1 MPEFIK
7 RGAELEKQAVE
18 AGDFSGLSN
27 SQSKDAMDALDELS
41 KNATNVK
48 ILDDENIITEEPKVE
63 TSPSET
69 KKKRVRRSTKT
80 AEGEATSSGVV
91 GGPTSINKAGVVNIK
106 GAVKI
111 DGSPK
116 ITINATN
123 ATVGPNT
130 NVGKIEFKRIGGD
143 AGGGAGGGGGDG
155 KGPKTPTQSA
165 SKEDAVNDALNEVQ
179 QKSQKEL
186 EKELKQKRASYS
198 KQYENLLKQTYAE
211 EERNAKLNQDLLNTD
226 SYKNPL
232 LSAELARQIG
242 ATSGYNSPE
251 RQEQLKKLRE
261 QLREVLSED
270 EVKSIE
276 DKLGGPHQM
285 RLDDI
290 AKRTSQLQDIIPQR
304 YYNRYVQLQNNIAKE
319 QYEKNRRQLYNK
331 RSPLDRMENTLLDE
345 QSDMKIA
352 EWQKELDGRDWEK
365 LVGGAEAYA
374 RANQEVANSTNLL
387 RVQQDKLSKYLNP
400 TIWDN
405 LKSSVQGYL
414 AQLKNGSLMWMF
426 VAYMRRG
433 FQQIIQGAQELDK
446 AMTNLRVVLG
456 DSREDVRNLMT
467 DYSELGQQLS
477 ATTTEVANAANE
489 WLRQGYSIAETND
502 LISASLHL
510 SKLGMIDSGQATE
523 YLTSML
529 KGFKLE
535 ASDAMEVVDKLTKVD
550 MAAATSAGDIAASL
564 QNFASTAQLSGVDID
579 EAIAMATTIMDVSQ
593 KGASTVGDA
602 LKTVLSRYGNVKPGV
617 FSGMSLDSEGIDDS
631 VNDIEKVLSKLGIS
645 IRESNL
651 EFRDFSDVLEEIGEK
666 WDSFDEVTQNAIAT
680 AMAGTRQRESFLVLM
695 ENMDKYHELT
705 EISQNSFGTAE
716 EKYLSYQESLE
727 ASQKEFASAWENLA
741 LNADVSRFMKTV
753 TDFMTGLVNNLP
765 TVLRWI
771 VKIFSVIQAY
781 KMPSWISTFVN
792 TLGIGRGLDAASNLW
807 DAYHTKGKLKG
818 LWGEIKAKGFTG
830 KAATR
835 YYHAHHPEANGIDNY
850 NPLLGEGYSPLFS
863 GGYKPSL
870 SSNIPTTPSYKGVW
884 KKGYISVVT
893 PGGDLIDIPTPD
905 LPIQEIAKE
914 NARWKTTSRNLFDQG
929 NRLKIIKERVTGTK
943 TSYRAQYPF
952 ALEEDT
958 YKNKR
963 YINDYSGIVA
973 SSLSP
978 NAKYQMSVGSYDG
991 TTSSATLDKS
1001 INSLNQALVKN
1012 TNAVEGNTDA
1022 TNNANVIPD
1031 ENGNLVSPTGKKQ
1044 GKFSSKFTKFFTSLP
1059 GMMISSGALGAGLGA
1074 LSASSTHY
1082 TASGQNVENSATAQG
1097 VSTGMSAAIGGISS
1111 ALGVLGP
1118 WGAVAGLITQIVG
1131 SGLTTLI
1138 TQWIDA
1144 ERDARNERVE
1154 TANSILKTLD
1164 QINSNTAE
1172 LKDFVKTNDW
1182 SYDST
1187 QAWKEQI
1194 SELRKSFS
1202 LEENQKAAEQIWQN
1216 LLNNNGGGKSLEFNG
1231 IEYYSLDAFLR
1242 ALGQA
1247 SGDIADQGFAMF
1259 TKAQNQTERTNQI
1272 GAQENNI
1279 YNLSNE
1285 YTGSIIETLKN
1296 HQMELAH
1303 ELYEDGIQ
1311 GLGPLTVSDEAM
1323 LSSAIDSL
1331 KYDNKTTRAFYEAL
1345 MDYLKSNN
1353 SGLDQ
1358 DILKELAGLQ
1368 DDYVNKLAEYYS
1380 DYNEGVANE
1389 ALQNAV
1395 GFNGTRLLDMSEWN
1409 LSKMSPD
1416 EIIQAVTDAV
1426 LKEGSFMGIDVTSQ
1440 KGQQLIESIIK
1451 ENETLYNAMTGKS
1464 YTLSQ
1469 AFDLED
1475 NEEIL
1480 RQFATALNVPM
1491 SELDR
1496 MRELV
1501 GDIKLGDLVEGLE
1514 SLRESASELS
1524 DLLDQIASN
1533 GGLSNESI
1541 ESIVK
1546 NFPSLVPYLDDT
1558 AKLVEELLKQSSQY
1572 NISYGTAMWGE
1583 ISSSQGL
1590 YQEFLD
1596 SLGTTNLGA
1605 KDKLLGDFSPFKQA
1619 DSIQPLLA
1627 FLGALQNSPLEEV
1640 NKQYGFDFTEQEV
1653 ADILKVYTEKYTT
1666 TFKDIITETLVS
1678 IPQKMVDTLLE
1689 KQLDNLNAQKE
1700 ALQNINDEREYENK
1714 LIEAKLKLENAQ
1726 TEKRRVWREG
1736 VGWTYESDQSA
1747 IKEAQENLESVTN
1760 ENKISELDRQ
1770 IAETQALKDQNA
1782 SIQDEQAFEQLAQAF
1797 AGWQD
1802 SFDSAI
1808 GAEGLFG
1815 QMDGSLD
1822 ALVEFIK
1829 GLQAGSFSIKV
1840 DAGEQAGTEAK
1851 KKEEDL
1857 GSLKEEAAKLQEMQ
1871 AGLSTPS
1878 GMTDDQW
1885 HASDEYKQKESEYN
1899 KAVSDYQ
1906 KHWDTH
1912 NKQYGDEDYNA

>member
-550 MAAATSAGDIAASL
+550 MLAATSAGDIAASL

-666 WDSFDEVTQNAIAT
+666 
-680 AMAGTRQRESFLVLM
+680 
-695 ENMDKYHELT
+695 
-705 EISQNSFGTAE
+705 
-716 EKYLSYQESLE
+716 
-727 ASQKEFASAWENLA
+727 
-741 LNADVSRFMKTV
+741 
-753 TDFMTGLVNNLP
+753 
-765 TVLRWI
+765 
-771 VKIFSVIQAY
+771 
-781 KMPSWISTFVN
+781 
-792 TLGIGRGLDAASNLW
+792 
-807 DAYHTKGKLKG
+807 
-818 LWGEIKAKGFTG
+818 
-830 KAATR
+830 
-835 YYHAHHPEANGIDNY
+835 
-850 NPLLGEGYSPLFS
+850 
-863 GGYKPSL
+863 
-870 SSNIPTTPSYKGVW
+870 
-884 KKGYISVVT
+884 
-893 PGGDLIDIPTPD
+893 
-905 LPIQEIAKE
+905 
-914 NARWKTTSRNLFDQG
+914 
-929 NRLKIIKERVTGTK
+929 
-943 TSYRAQYPF
+943 
-952 ALEEDT
+952 
-958 YKNKR
+958 
-963 YINDYSGIVA
+963 
-973 SSLSP
+973 
-978 NAKYQMSVGSYDG
+978 
-991 TTSSATLDKS
+991 
-1001 INSLNQALVKN
+1001 
-1012 TNAVEGNTDA
+1012 
-1022 TNNANVIPD
+1022 
-1031 ENGNLVSPTGKKQ
+1031 
-1044 GKFSSKFTKFFTSLP
+1044 
-1059 GMMISSGALGAGLGA
+1059 
-1074 LSASSTHY
+1074 
-1082 TASGQNVENSATAQG
+1082 
-1097 VSTGMSAAIGGISS
+1097 
-1111 ALGVLGP
+1111 
-1118 WGAVAGLITQIVG
+1118 
-1131 SGLTTLI
+1131 
-1138 TQWIDA
+1138 
-1144 ERDARNERVE
+1144 
-1154 TANSILKTLD
+1154 
-1164 QINSNTAE
+1164 
-1172 LKDFVKTNDW
+1172 
-1182 SYDST
+1182 
-1187 QAWKEQI
+1187 
-1194 SELRKSFS
+1194 
-1202 LEENQKAAEQIWQN
+1202 
-1216 LLNNNGGGKSLEFNG
+1216 
-1231 IEYYSLDAFLR
+1231 
-1242 ALGQA
+1242 
-1247 SGDIADQGFAMF
+1247 
-1259 TKAQNQTERTNQI
+1259 
-1272 GAQENNI
+1272 
-1279 YNLSNE
+1279 
-1285 YTGSIIETLKN
+1285 
-1296 HQMELAH
+1296 
-1303 ELYEDGIQ
+1303 
-1311 GLGPLTVSDEAM
+1311 
-1323 LSSAIDSL
+1323 
-1331 KYDNKTTRAFYEAL
+1331 
-1345 MDYLKSNN
+1345 
-1353 SGLDQ
+1353 
-1358 DILKELAGLQ
+1358 
-1368 DDYVNKLAEYYS
+1368 
-1380 DYNEGVANE
+1380 
-1389 ALQNAV
+1389 
-1395 GFNGTRLLDMSEWN
+1395 
-1409 LSKMSPD
+1409 
-1416 EIIQAVTDAV
+1416 
-1426 LKEGSFMGIDVTSQ
+1426 
-1440 KGQQLIESIIK
+1440 
-1451 ENETLYNAMTGKS
+1451 
-1464 YTLSQ
+1464 
-1469 AFDLED
+1469 
-1475 NEEIL
+1475 
-1480 RQFATALNVPM
+1480 
-1491 SELDR
+1491 
-1496 MRELV
+1496 
-1501 GDIKLGDLVEGLE
+1501 
-1514 SLRESASELS
+1514 
-1524 DLLDQIASN
+1524 
-1533 GGLSNESI
+1533 
-1541 ESIVK
+1541 
-1546 NFPSLVPYLDDT
+1546 
-1558 AKLVEELLKQSSQY
+1558 
-1572 NISYGTAMWGE
+1572 
-1583 ISSSQGL
+1583 
-1590 YQEFLD
+1590 
-1596 SLGTTNLGA
+1596 
-1605 KDKLLGDFSPFKQA
+1605 
-1619 DSIQPLLA
+1619 
-1627 FLGALQNSPLEEV
+1627 
-1640 NKQYGFDFTEQEV
+1640 
-1653 ADILKVYTEKYTT
+1653 
-1666 TFKDIITETLVS
+1666 
-1678 IPQKMVDTLLE
+1678 
-1689 KQLDNLNAQKE
+1689 
-1700 ALQNINDEREYENK
+1700 
-1714 LIEAKLKLENAQ
+1714 
-1726 TEKRRVWREG
+1726 
-1736 VGWTYESDQSA
+1736 
-1747 IKEAQENLESVTN
+1747 
-1760 ENKISELDRQ
+1760 
-1770 IAETQALKDQNA
+1770 
-1782 SIQDEQAFEQLAQAF
+1782 
-1797 AGWQD
+1797 
-1802 SFDSAI
+1802 
-1808 GAEGLFG
+1808 
-1815 QMDGSLD
+1815 
-1822 ALVEFIK
+1822 
-1829 GLQAGSFSIKV
+1829 
-1840 DAGEQAGTEAK
+1840 
-1851 KKEEDL
+1851 
-1857 GSLKEEAAKLQEMQ
+1857 
-1871 AGLSTPS
+1871 
-1878 GMTDDQW
+1878 
-1885 HASDEYKQKESEYN
+1885 
-1899 KAVSDYQ
+1899 
-1906 KHWDTH
+1906 
-1912 NKQYGDEDYNA
+1912 

>member
-345 QSDMKIA
+345 QSNMKIA

-550 MAAATSAGDIAASL
+550 MLAATSAGDIAASL

-666 WDSFDEVTQNAIAT
+666 
-680 AMAGTRQRESFLVLM
+680 
-695 ENMDKYHELT
+695 
-705 EISQNSFGTAE
+705 
-716 EKYLSYQESLE
+716 
-727 ASQKEFASAWENLA
+727 
-741 LNADVSRFMKTV
+741 
-753 TDFMTGLVNNLP
+753 
-765 TVLRWI
+765 
-771 VKIFSVIQAY
+771 
-781 KMPSWISTFVN
+781 
-792 TLGIGRGLDAASNLW
+792 
-807 DAYHTKGKLKG
+807 
-818 LWGEIKAKGFTG
+818 
-830 KAATR
+830 
-835 YYHAHHPEANGIDNY
+835 
-850 NPLLGEGYSPLFS
+850 
-863 GGYKPSL
+863 
-870 SSNIPTTPSYKGVW
+870 
-884 KKGYISVVT
+884 
-893 PGGDLIDIPTPD
+893 
-905 LPIQEIAKE
+905 
-914 NARWKTTSRNLFDQG
+914 
-929 NRLKIIKERVTGTK
+929 
-943 TSYRAQYPF
+943 
-952 ALEEDT
+952 
-958 YKNKR
+958 
-963 YINDYSGIVA
+963 
-973 SSLSP
+973 
-978 NAKYQMSVGSYDG
+978 
-991 TTSSATLDKS
+991 
-1001 INSLNQALVKN
+1001 
-1012 TNAVEGNTDA
+1012 
-1022 TNNANVIPD
+1022 
-1031 ENGNLVSPTGKKQ
+1031 
-1044 GKFSSKFTKFFTSLP
+1044 
-1059 GMMISSGALGAGLGA
+1059 
-1074 LSASSTHY
+1074 
-1082 TASGQNVENSATAQG
+1082 
-1097 VSTGMSAAIGGISS
+1097 
-1111 ALGVLGP
+1111 
-1118 WGAVAGLITQIVG
+1118 
-1131 SGLTTLI
+1131 
-1138 TQWIDA
+1138 
-1144 ERDARNERVE
+1144 
-1154 TANSILKTLD
+1154 
-1164 QINSNTAE
+1164 
-1172 LKDFVKTNDW
+1172 
-1182 SYDST
+1182 
-1187 QAWKEQI
+1187 
-1194 SELRKSFS
+1194 
-1202 LEENQKAAEQIWQN
+1202 
-1216 LLNNNGGGKSLEFNG
+1216 
-1231 IEYYSLDAFLR
+1231 
-1242 ALGQA
+1242 
-1247 SGDIADQGFAMF
+1247 
-1259 TKAQNQTERTNQI
+1259 
-1272 GAQENNI
+1272 
-1279 YNLSNE
+1279 
-1285 YTGSIIETLKN
+1285 
-1296 HQMELAH
+1296 
-1303 ELYEDGIQ
+1303 
-1311 GLGPLTVSDEAM
+1311 
-1323 LSSAIDSL
+1323 
-1331 KYDNKTTRAFYEAL
+1331 
-1345 MDYLKSNN
+1345 
-1353 SGLDQ
+1353 
-1358 DILKELAGLQ
+1358 
-1368 DDYVNKLAEYYS
+1368 
-1380 DYNEGVANE
+1380 
-1389 ALQNAV
+1389 
-1395 GFNGTRLLDMSEWN
+1395 
-1409 LSKMSPD
+1409 
-1416 EIIQAVTDAV
+1416 
-1426 LKEGSFMGIDVTSQ
+1426 
-1440 KGQQLIESIIK
+1440 
-1451 ENETLYNAMTGKS
+1451 
-1464 YTLSQ
+1464 
-1469 AFDLED
+1469 
-1475 NEEIL
+1475 
-1480 RQFATALNVPM
+1480 
-1491 SELDR
+1491 
-1496 MRELV
+1496 
-1501 GDIKLGDLVEGLE
+1501 
-1514 SLRESASELS
+1514 
-1524 DLLDQIASN
+1524 
-1533 GGLSNESI
+1533 
-1541 ESIVK
+1541 
-1546 NFPSLVPYLDDT
+1546 
-1558 AKLVEELLKQSSQY
+1558 
-1572 NISYGTAMWGE
+1572 
-1583 ISSSQGL
+1583 
-1590 YQEFLD
+1590 
-1596 SLGTTNLGA
+1596 
-1605 KDKLLGDFSPFKQA
+1605 
-1619 DSIQPLLA
+1619 
-1627 FLGALQNSPLEEV
+1627 
-1640 NKQYGFDFTEQEV
+1640 
-1653 ADILKVYTEKYTT
+1653 
-1666 TFKDIITETLVS
+1666 
-1678 IPQKMVDTLLE
+1678 
-1689 KQLDNLNAQKE
+1689 
-1700 ALQNINDEREYENK
+1700 
-1714 LIEAKLKLENAQ
+1714 
-1726 TEKRRVWREG
+1726 
-1736 VGWTYESDQSA
+1736 
-1747 IKEAQENLESVTN
+1747 
-1760 ENKISELDRQ
+1760 
-1770 IAETQALKDQNA
+1770 
-1782 SIQDEQAFEQLAQAF
+1782 
-1797 AGWQD
+1797 
-1802 SFDSAI
+1802 
-1808 GAEGLFG
+1808 
-1815 QMDGSLD
+1815 
-1822 ALVEFIK
+1822 
-1829 GLQAGSFSIKV
+1829 
-1840 DAGEQAGTEAK
+1840 
-1851 KKEEDL
+1851 
-1857 GSLKEEAAKLQEMQ
+1857 
-1871 AGLSTPS
+1871 
-1878 GMTDDQW
+1878 
-1885 HASDEYKQKESEYN
+1885 
-1899 KAVSDYQ
+1899 
-1906 KHWDTH
+1906 
-1912 NKQYGDEDYNA
+1912 

>member
-345 QSDMKIA
+345 QSNMKIA

-550 MAAATSAGDIAASL
+550 MLAATSAGDIAASL

-651 EFRDFSDVLEEIGEK
+651 EIRDFSDVLEEIGEK
-666 WDSFDEVTQNAIAT
+666 
-680 AMAGTRQRESFLVLM
+680 
-695 ENMDKYHELT
+695 
-705 EISQNSFGTAE
+705 
-716 EKYLSYQESLE
+716 
-727 ASQKEFASAWENLA
+727 
-741 LNADVSRFMKTV
+741 
-753 TDFMTGLVNNLP
+753 
-765 TVLRWI
+765 
-771 VKIFSVIQAY
+771 
-781 KMPSWISTFVN
+781 
-792 TLGIGRGLDAASNLW
+792 
-807 DAYHTKGKLKG
+807 
-818 LWGEIKAKGFTG
+818 
-830 KAATR
+830 
-835 YYHAHHPEANGIDNY
+835 
-850 NPLLGEGYSPLFS
+850 
-863 GGYKPSL
+863 
-870 SSNIPTTPSYKGVW
+870 
-884 KKGYISVVT
+884 
-893 PGGDLIDIPTPD
+893 
-905 LPIQEIAKE
+905 
-914 NARWKTTSRNLFDQG
+914 
-929 NRLKIIKERVTGTK
+929 
-943 TSYRAQYPF
+943 
-952 ALEEDT
+952 
-958 YKNKR
+958 
-963 YINDYSGIVA
+963 
-973 SSLSP
+973 
-978 NAKYQMSVGSYDG
+978 
-991 TTSSATLDKS
+991 
-1001 INSLNQALVKN
+1001 
-1012 TNAVEGNTDA
+1012 
-1022 TNNANVIPD
+1022 
-1031 ENGNLVSPTGKKQ
+1031 
-1044 GKFSSKFTKFFTSLP
+1044 
-1059 GMMISSGALGAGLGA
+1059 
-1074 LSASSTHY
+1074 
-1082 TASGQNVENSATAQG
+1082 
-1097 VSTGMSAAIGGISS
+1097 
-1111 ALGVLGP
+1111 
-1118 WGAVAGLITQIVG
+1118 
-1131 SGLTTLI
+1131 
-1138 TQWIDA
+1138 
-1144 ERDARNERVE
+1144 
-1154 TANSILKTLD
+1154 
-1164 QINSNTAE
+1164 
-1172 LKDFVKTNDW
+1172 
-1182 SYDST
+1182 
-1187 QAWKEQI
+1187 
-1194 SELRKSFS
+1194 
-1202 LEENQKAAEQIWQN
+1202 
-1216 LLNNNGGGKSLEFNG
+1216 
-1231 IEYYSLDAFLR
+1231 
-1242 ALGQA
+1242 
-1247 SGDIADQGFAMF
+1247 
-1259 TKAQNQTERTNQI
+1259 
-1272 GAQENNI
+1272 
-1279 YNLSNE
+1279 
-1285 YTGSIIETLKN
+1285 
-1296 HQMELAH
+1296 
-1303 ELYEDGIQ
+1303 
-1311 GLGPLTVSDEAM
+1311 
-1323 LSSAIDSL
+1323 
-1331 KYDNKTTRAFYEAL
+1331 
-1345 MDYLKSNN
+1345 
-1353 SGLDQ
+1353 
-1358 DILKELAGLQ
+1358 
-1368 DDYVNKLAEYYS
+1368 
-1380 DYNEGVANE
+1380 
-1389 ALQNAV
+1389 
-1395 GFNGTRLLDMSEWN
+1395 
-1409 LSKMSPD
+1409 
-1416 EIIQAVTDAV
+1416 
-1426 LKEGSFMGIDVTSQ
+1426 
-1440 KGQQLIESIIK
+1440 
-1451 ENETLYNAMTGKS
+1451 
-1464 YTLSQ
+1464 
-1469 AFDLED
+1469 
-1475 NEEIL
+1475 
-1480 RQFATALNVPM
+1480 
-1491 SELDR
+1491 
-1496 MRELV
+1496 
-1501 GDIKLGDLVEGLE
+1501 
-1514 SLRESASELS
+1514 
-1524 DLLDQIASN
+1524 
-1533 GGLSNESI
+1533 
-1541 ESIVK
+1541 
-1546 NFPSLVPYLDDT
+1546 
-1558 AKLVEELLKQSSQY
+1558 
-1572 NISYGTAMWGE
+1572 
-1583 ISSSQGL
+1583 
-1590 YQEFLD
+1590 
-1596 SLGTTNLGA
+1596 
-1605 KDKLLGDFSPFKQA
+1605 
-1619 DSIQPLLA
+1619 
-1627 FLGALQNSPLEEV
+1627 
-1640 NKQYGFDFTEQEV
+1640 
-1653 ADILKVYTEKYTT
+1653 
-1666 TFKDIITETLVS
+1666 
-1678 IPQKMVDTLLE
+1678 
-1689 KQLDNLNAQKE
+1689 
-1700 ALQNINDEREYENK
+1700 
-1714 LIEAKLKLENAQ
+1714 
-1726 TEKRRVWREG
+1726 
-1736 VGWTYESDQSA
+1736 
-1747 IKEAQENLESVTN
+1747 
-1760 ENKISELDRQ
+1760 
-1770 IAETQALKDQNA
+1770 
-1782 SIQDEQAFEQLAQAF
+1782 
-1797 AGWQD
+1797 
-1802 SFDSAI
+1802 
-1808 GAEGLFG
+1808 
-1815 QMDGSLD
+1815 
-1822 ALVEFIK
+1822 
-1829 GLQAGSFSIKV
+1829 
-1840 DAGEQAGTEAK
+1840 
-1851 KKEEDL
+1851 
-1857 GSLKEEAAKLQEMQ
+1857 
-1871 AGLSTPS
+1871 
-1878 GMTDDQW
+1878 
-1885 HASDEYKQKESEYN
+1885 
-1899 KAVSDYQ
+1899 
-1906 KHWDTH
+1906 
-1912 NKQYGDEDYNA
+1912 